1 MAVRIPDEPFAVEPA
16 ADGDAPYATDSERRG
31 RARIVIPP
39 RAGDR
44 AIESGGRVVVLP
56 VPRGGRDHDGMGN
69 TRTTIAG
76 IPIPDSAIAR
86 EATELVQDVAPPLLF
101 HHSRR
106 VFVWGSLQGEK
117 LGLAYDPELFYVGA
131 MLHDVGLVEG
141 HRSEHERF
149 EIDGANA
156 ARALLERHGLPED
169 RVMTVWEAIALHTTP
184 EIPRY
189 KQPEV
194 RLVSLG
200 VKYDVRG
207 QGFDELSDDQRAAI
221 LAAHPRANFKEGII
235 AAFSAGIR
243 EKPETAFGTMY
254 TDILEET
261 VPGYVRPN
269 FCDYIRGSRFAA

>member
-1 MAVRIPDEPFAVEPA
+1 
-16 ADGDAPYATDSERRG
+16 
-31 RARIVIPP
+31 
-39 RAGDR
+39 
-44 AIESGGRVVVLP
+44 
-56 VPRGGRDHDGMGN
+56 MGT
-69 TRTTIAG
+69 TRTTMAG

-106 VFVWGSLQGEK
+106 VFGWGSLQGEK
-117 LGLAYDPELFYVGA
+117 LGLDYDPELLYVGA
-131 MLHDVGLVEG
+131 MFHDIGLVEG

-156 ARALLERHGLPED
+156 ARAFLERHGLPEE

-194 RLVSLG
+194 RLVTLG
-200 VKYDVRG
+200 VEYDVLG
-207 QGFDELSDDQRAAI
+207 LHFDELSAHQRQSV
-221 LAAHPRANFKEGII
+221 LAAHPRTGFKTGIVE
-235 AAFSAGIR
+235 AFSAGMR
-243 EKPETAFGTMY
+243 NKPETAFGTMN
-254 TDILEET
+254 TDILEAT

-269 FCDYIRGSRFAA
+269 FCEYIKNSRFET